1 MEEVE
6 GVKNLENASVQD
18 AKLLLFIRYDYD
30 VITALIKDDMLSD
43 SVNHYN
49 FVDGGRTCLENICYY
64 IYWHLKNVITSLK
77 TIQSYNV
84 YCCGVYKLYQLPLYC
99 KVPCKAGLPK
109 SYTSSI
115 REQQCIPTFS
125 KFVSKWHYW
134 CIIVPTK
141 K

>member
-49 FVDGGRTCLENICYY
+49 F
-64 IYWHLKNVITSLK
+64 K
-77 TIQSYNV
+77 
-84 YCCGVYKLYQLPLYC
+84 
-99 KVPCKAGLPK
+99 
-109 SYTSSI
+109 
-115 REQQCIPTFS
+115 
-125 KFVSKWHYW
+125 
-134 CIIVPTK
+134 
-141 K
+141 

>member
-49 FVDGGRTCLENICYY
+49 FKWVAISKMVGGPVWKTYAIIY
-64 IYWHLKNVITSLK
+64 IDI
-77 TIQSYNV
+77 
-84 YCCGVYKLYQLPLYC
+84 
-99 KVPCKAGLPK
+99 
-109 SYTSSI
+109 
-115 REQQCIPTFS
+115 
-125 KFVSKWHYW
+125 
-134 CIIVPTK
+134 
-141 K
+141 